1 MVDSV
6 HPLSHPT
13 EHTRTPFQCTA
24 IPTRAVEGASKQLDL
39 GPEHRHAPE
48 LLDDHVEQ
56 ASGQGSDRRTPE
68 VGALSMAH
76 TARELHA
83 QHSSIDAT
91 LSAIT
96 AAAVRLVPRADSAS
110 VSLLV
115 GKGPVQAH
123 AATDAVAAAVNEVQN
138 DVDDGPVLHAVHLNE
153 TVLMGNLHT
162 DTRWPRFTAL
172 ALRRTRVRSML
183 CLPLYADAAVLGA
196 ITVHSSTAGTLSEDS
211 VAIALA
217 AHAALA
223 LVHCMH
229 EEQFAVGLASRDSI
243 GQAKGMIMERYN
255 IDAARA
261 FAMLTTMSQNTN
273 TPVAILA
280 GRLTHG
286 QGTSRETD

>member
-1 MVDSV
+1 
-6 HPLSHPT
+6 
-13 EHTRTPFQCTA
+13 
-24 IPTRAVEGASKQLDL
+24 
-39 GPEHRHAPE
+39 
-48 LLDDHVEQ
+48 
-56 ASGQGSDRRTPE
+56 
-68 VGALSMAH
+68 MAC

-96 AAAVRLVPRADSAS
+96 AAAVRLVPGAESAS

-123 AATDAVAAAVNEVQN
+123 AATDALATAVNEVQN
-138 DVDDGPVLHAVHLNE
+138 DVGDGPVLHAVHLNE

-183 CLPLYADAAVLGA
+183 CLPLYADAVVLGA
-196 ITVHSSTAGTLSEDS
+196 ITVHASVAGTLSEDS
-211 VAIALA
+211 VAAATALA

-223 LVHCMH
+223 LVHCTH

-243 GQAKGMIMERYN
+243 GQAKGMIMERYD

-261 FAMLTTMSQNTN
+261 FAMLTTMSQHTN

-280 GRLTHG
+280 GRLTHR
-286 QGTSRETD
+286 QGTSRATG